1 MEATREEA
9 NRRTAVKLLAV
20 PCLMFAF
27 GYALVP
33 LYSVF
38 CEITGLNGKTGRLS
52 AAEAAQVQV
61 DLNRSVTVEFVTSV
75 NAGMPWEFRPPARKI
90 TVHPGVAT
98 TVEFEAT
105 NYAQFPVT
113 GIAVPSVAPNEA
125 ARYFNKT
132 ECFCFHPAI
141 TGTGRIPQ
149 DASQVRGRSQAPA
162 KSRGIDPRVHF
173 FRIDGD
179 GRSRGRQS
187 AVTGIL
193 RHPPTPFQLQRLL
206 SWLKHTPITT
216 SRNRVRG
223 R

>member
-20 PCLMFAF
+20 TCLMFAF

-75 NAGMPWEFRPPARKI
+75 NAGMPWEFRPPPRKI
-90 TVHPGVAT
+90 TVHPGVET

-113 GIAVPSVAPNEA
+113 GNAVPSVAPNEA

-132 ECFCFHPAI
+132 ECFCFTQQSLEP
-141 TGTGRIPQ
+141 GESRKMP
-149 DASQVRGRSQAPA
+149 VRFVV
-162 KSRGIDPRVHF
+162 DPRLPERVEVLTLAYTF
-173 FRIDGD
+173 FESVETAKVKADKQ
-179 GRSRGRQS
+179 RSPRS
-187 AVTGIL
+187 
-193 RHPPTPFQLQRLL
+193 
-206 SWLKHTPITT
+206 
-216 SRNRVRG
+216 
-223 R
+223 

>member
-20 PCLMFAF
+20 TCLMFAF

-132 ECFCFHPAI
+132 ECFCFTQQSLEP
-141 TGTGRIPQ
+141 GESRKMP
-149 DASQVRGRSQAPA
+149 VRFVV
-162 KSRGIDPRVHF
+162 DPRLPQRVEVLTLAYTF
-173 FRIDGD
+173 FESMETAEVGA
-179 GRSRGRQS
+179 GNPRSPGS
-187 AVTGIL
+187 
-193 RHPPTPFQLQRLL
+193 
-206 SWLKHTPITT
+206 
-216 SRNRVRG
+216 
-223 R
+223 

>member
-20 PCLMFAF
+20 TCLMFAF

-132 ECFCFHPAI
+132 ECFCFTQQSLEP
-141 TGTGRIPQ
+141 GESRKMP
-149 DASQVRGRSQAPA
+149 VRFVV
-162 KSRGIDPRVHF
+162 DPRLPERVEVLKLAYTF
-173 FRIDGD
+173 FESVETAKVKADKQ
-179 GRSRGRQS
+179 RSPRS
-187 AVTGIL
+187 
-193 RHPPTPFQLQRLL
+193 
-206 SWLKHTPITT
+206 
-216 SRNRVRG
+216 
-223 R
+223 

>member
-9 NRRTAVKLLAV
+9 TRRTAVKLLAV
-20 PCLMFAF
+20 TCLMFAF

-38 CEITGLNGKTGRLS
+38 CEVTGLNGKTGRLS

-132 ECFCFHPAI
+132 ECFCFTQQSLEP
-141 TGTGRIPQ
+141 GESRKMP
-149 DASQVRGRSQAPA
+149 VRFVV
-162 KSRGIDPRVHF
+162 DPRLPQRVEVLTLAYTF
-173 FRIDGD
+173 FESMETAEVEAGNL
-179 GRSRGRQS
+179 RSPGS
-187 AVTGIL
+187 
-193 RHPPTPFQLQRLL
+193 
-206 SWLKHTPITT
+206 
-216 SRNRVRG
+216 
-223 R
+223 